1 MEAIFYKKN
10 RSMPVVINLN
20 NGTFRIQRICNGFEV
35 WRSFSIAD
43 RIVEEPVF
51 DIVSEDNLYV
61 DYLSLKFPLQVVLI
75 SWKVQQVSIKNY
87 LF

>member
-10 RSMPVVINLN
+10 SSMPVVINLN

-61 DYLSLKFPLQVVLI
+61 DYLLDSERVYICNVL
-75 SWKVQQVSIKNY
+75 SQKPVNSN
-87 LF
+87 